1 LAPVWKG
8 DAAMRE
14 KDPYFARAIDEIEKG
29 IEQSLQEMLN
39 QKKIGLKRPEYPTH
53 KENSK

>member
-1 LAPVWKG
+1 
-8 DAAMRE
+8 MRE
-14 KDPYFARAIDEIEKG
+14 KYPYFARAIDEIEKG